1 MESARYYKMAVDGK
15 VVEALF
21 IYARILQKGDRFSPD
36 KYEAANYFKMGADL
50 GVIECMASYANM
62 LYEGDGI
69 QKDIEQS
76 GKYYKMAA
84 DNGDKDSMIQYA
96 KMLEKGK
103 KLKNIIIWHRN
114 NVFYDEPL
122 TFLFFMCLTSF
133 IVKIN
138 INIFL
143 NKKYSCS

>member
-1 MESARYYKMAVDGK
+1 
-15 VVEALF
+15 
-21 IYARILQKGDRFSPD
+21 
-36 KYEAANYFKMGADL
+36 MGADL

-96 KMLEKGK
+96 KMLVKGK
-103 KLKNIIIWHRN
+103 KLKNIVIWQRN
-114 NVFYDEPL
+114 NVFYDEPF
-122 TFLFFMCLTSF
+122 TFLFFMRLTSF

-143 NKKYSCS
+143 NKKYFCS